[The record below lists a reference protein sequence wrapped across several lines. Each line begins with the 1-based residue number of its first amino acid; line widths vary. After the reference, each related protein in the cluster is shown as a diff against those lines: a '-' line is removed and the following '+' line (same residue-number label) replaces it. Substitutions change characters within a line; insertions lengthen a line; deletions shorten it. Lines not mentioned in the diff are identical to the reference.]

1 MDGSKMMI
9 FKRIKALYILLEFVV
24 TVTIVIFLMK
34 LFNKHNYTFRK
45 YWSKMQR
52 YLIGYRLIVKGQLDP
67 KAKMVVMNHQ
77 SLLDIVVMESV
88 YPKNLAWVAKK
99 EIADIKFFGQ
109 ILTLPNMI
117 ILDRDDRRSLVKL
130 LKDVKERLKEGRVIG
145 IFPEGTR
152 SRGDKLLK
160 FKSGAK
166 MIAQKLDL
174 RVQPVVIVGT
184 REIMDS
190 QNFLAGSGTVKIIY
204 LDSVDPKLDPNWYE
218 KLKDK
223 MQETL
228 VNELQLLKNH

>member
-1 MDGSKMMI
+1 MKI
-9 FKRIKALYILLEFVV
+9 FKRIKAFYILLEFVV

-45 YWSKMQR
+45 YWSKIQR
-52 YLIGYRLIVKGQLDP
+52 YLIGYRLIVKGQPDP

-88 YPKNLAWVAKK
+88 YPQNLAWVAKK

-130 LKDVKERLKEGRVIG
+130 LKDVKDRLKDGRVIG

-174 RVQPVVIVGT
+174 IVQPVVIVGT

-204 LDSVDPKLDPNWYE
+204 LESVDPKLDPNWYE

>member
-1 MDGSKMMI
+1 MKI
-9 FKRIKALYILLEFVV
+9 FKRIKAFYVLIEFITTVSVV
-24 TVTIVIFLMK
+24 IILMK

-45 YWSKMQR
+45 YWSKMQS
-52 YLIGYRLIVKGQLDP
+52 YLIGYKLVVKGEPDIN
-67 KAKMVVMNHQ
+67 AKILVMNHQ

-88 YPKNLAWVAKK
+88 YPQNIAWVAKK
-99 EIADIKFFGQ
+99 EIADMKFFGQ
-109 ILTLPNMI
+109 ILTLQNMI
-117 ILDRDDRRSLVKL
+117 IIDRDDRRSLVKL
-130 LKDVKERLKEGRVIG
+130 LKDVKDRLKTGRVIG

-174 RVQPVVIVGT
+174 IVQPVVIVGT

-204 LDSVDPKLDPNWYE
+204 LDSIDPKLDPNWYE